1 MPSCITAADIEQLV
15 REIPVQVSVV
25 VPVRTVQEA
34 VAAGDP
40 PPVDAEAANVFSRS
54 ERILQDHARQHN
66 TNAAELKDLMQR
78 VLHHPDF
85 NTDEVDHDMHERL
98 MRAVE
103 EGYIEVIDMWEE
115 GAGDKDVTFVKRKL
129 EKVLRELMADPQMA
143 GHQHYGF
150 KLQANPRGERIYA
163 CEANGSVAF
172 QLAQLSM
179 GPDTVP
185 MALVA
190 YIDGTFMKRGIG
202 IRPIYCEYIRYH
214 I

>member
-1 MPSCITAADIEQLV
+1 MISHCVTFV
-15 REIPVQVSVV
+15 
-25 VPVRTVQEA
+25 T
-34 VAAGDP
+34 
-40 PPVDAEAANVFSRS
+40 
-54 ERILQDHARQHN
+54 
-66 TNAAELKDLMQR
+66 
-78 VLHHPDF
+78 
-85 NTDEVDHDMHERL
+85 
-98 MRAVE
+98 
-103 EGYIEVIDMWEE
+103 
-115 GAGDKDVTFVKRKL
+115 DVTFVKRKL
-129 EKVLRELMADPQMA
+129 EKVLRELMADPLLA
-143 GHQHYGF
+143 GHGF
-150 KLQANPRGERIYA
+150 KLQANPRRERIYA

>member
-1 MPSCITAADIEQLV
+1 MISYINYDIIV
-15 REIPVQVSVV
+15 R
-25 VPVRTVQEA
+25 
-34 VAAGDP
+34 
-40 PPVDAEAANVFSRS
+40 
-54 ERILQDHARQHN
+54 
-66 TNAAELKDLMQR
+66 LMQ
-78 VLHHPDF
+78 
-85 NTDEVDHDMHERL
+85 
-98 MRAVE
+98 AVE
-103 EGYIEVIDMWEE
+103 EGDIEIIDMWEE
-115 GAGDKDVTFVKRKL
+115 GDGDQDVTFVKRKL
-129 EKVLRELMADPQMA
+129 EKVLRELMADPRMA

-202 IRPIYCEYIRYH
+202 IRPIYCEYTYDITYDIIPWYLVHLFGLACASPGQEYCQCSRH
-214 I
+214 PQTRSGTTNM